1 MIKVSHETPLC
12 LLDDSRLF
20 NDYDYCLPHL
30 LDQEQG
36 YQDSGVQSATNLRHW
51 LWRGG
56 PIQAAPESSE
66 LGFEHRAHIQ
76 LWRTEFILSHRTSL
90 PSLASCW

>member
-36 YQDSGVQSATNLRHW
+36 YQDYFLTN
-51 LWRGG
+51 
-56 PIQAAPESSE
+56 PQI
-66 LGFEHRAHIQ
+66 
-76 LWRTEFILSHRTSL
+76 
-90 PSLASCW
+90 

>member
-36 YQDSGVQSATNLRHW
+36 YQDTKVMTVTWVQ
-51 LWRGG
+51 
-56 PIQAAPESSE
+56 
-66 LGFEHRAHIQ
+66 
-76 LWRTEFILSHRTSL
+76 
-90 PSLASCW
+90 